1 MLLIFL
7 IKLLTHFKTK
17 PFEFAA
23 DRASFSEWPIW
34 FLGIILWN
42 LLVHLV
48 SVKQIRVNDVQGLLP
63 QLMMYNADSVNNS
76 TYHHIA
82 GNNIIKSYQILA
94 KIIVGSSY
102 QRFLSPSLSLSLSLS
117 RNQRLFNSSNNRNSS
132 EIMSIQIN
140 MAFFFFWKQNQYG
153 INTF

>member
-1 MLLIFL
+1 MTWFIIENACHVVVVEAKWTITLKTSMLLIFL

-102 QRFLSPSLSLSLSLS
+102 QRFLSLSLSLSLKKS
-117 RNQRLFNSSNNRNSS
+117 KV
-132 EIMSIQIN
+132 I
-140 MAFFFFWKQNQYG
+140 
-153 INTF
+153 